1 MPEYAAPLRD
11 MRFLLNEVFEADKL
25 WASMP
30 RLAEA
35 VDPETADAILE
46 EAGKIAANVIAPL
59 NRDGDEQSSQ
69 WKDGEVTAPDGF
81 KDAYQTY
88 SEGGWGGLGGSAEF
102 GGMGMPKMLVGQVE
116 EMIQGSCVSFGLA
129 PMLTAGACLSI
140 AAHASQE
147 LKDKYLPNMYAG
159 TWAGAMDLTEP
170 HAGTD
175 LGIIRTKAEPN
186 ADGSFDVSGTKIFIT
201 WGEHDMAENIIHLV
215 LAKLPDAPAG
225 PKGISLFIVPK
236 FLVNEDG
243 TLGERNTLSCG
254 SIEHKMGIKA
264 SATCVMNFDGAKGW
278 LVGGENK
285 GLNAMFTMMNYERVA
300 VGIQGV
306 GIAEN
311 SYQNAVTYANDRIQ
325 SRAPTGKQFPEKAAD
340 PIIVHPDVRRM
351 LLTMRALTEGGR
363 AFSTYASKWLDISK
377 FSDNSEDKKLAEA
390 MVSLLTP
397 VVKSF
402 LTDTAL
408 ESTVAGQQV
417 FGGHGFIREWGQE
430 QHVRDVRITQI
441 YEGTNGIQSLDLI
454 GRKIAANGGA
464 FFKLYVEEINA
475 FIATQEGNEKMAE
488 FINPLKAAVANLVDL
503 TEWVMDKAQSDANE
517 IGASSVEF
525 LQVFGYASFS
535 YMFAMSSVV
544 ALEKEGSE
552 PFYANKLATA
562 RFFTKRLLPRYISL
576 SEAVK
581 GGAECLFEMDA
592 DQFQ

>member
-1 MPEYAAPLRD
+1 MPEYTAPLRD
-11 MRFLLNEVFEADKL
+11 MRFVLNEVFAADKM

-30 RLAEA
+30 RLAEV
-35 VDPETADAILE
+35 VDAETADAILE
-46 EAGKIAANVIAPL
+46 EASKIAGDVLAPL
-59 NRDGDEQSSQ
+59 NRDGDESGS
-69 WKDGEVTAPDGF
+69 KLIDNAVVTPKGF
-81 KDAYQTY
+81 KEAYQTF
-88 SEGGWGGLGGSAEF
+88 SEGGWFSLGGNPEF

-116 EMIQGSCVSFGLA
+116 EMMQGANMSFGLM

-140 AAHASQE
+140 NVHGSQE

-159 TWAGAMDLTEP
+159 PWSGAMDLTEP

-186 ADGSFDVSGTKIFIT
+186 ADGSFNITGTKIFIT
-201 WGEHDMAENIIHLV
+201 WGDHDMAENVIHLV

-225 PKGISLFIVPK
+225 PKGISLFLVPK
-236 FLVNEDG
+236 ILVNEDG
-243 TLGERNTLSCG
+243 SLGESNNTSVG
-254 SIEHKMGIKA
+254 SLEHKMGIKA
-264 SATCVMNFDGAKGW
+264 SATCVMNFDNAKGW

-285 GLNAMFTMMNYERVA
+285 GLNCMFTMMNYERVG
-300 VGIQGV
+300 VGIQGI
-306 GIAEN
+306 GAAEN
-311 SYQNAVTYANDRIQ
+311 SYQNAVTYANDRLQ
-325 SRAPTGKQFPEKAAD
+325 SRSPTGKQQPEKAAD

-363 AFSTYASKWLDISK
+363 AFSAYAAKWLDTSK
-377 FSDNSEDKKLAEA
+377 FTDDENEKKYADS

-408 ESTVAGQQV
+408 ESTIAGQQV

-430 QHVRDVRITQI
+430 QLVRDVRITQI

-464 FFKLYVEEINA
+464 TFKLYIEEINA
-475 FIATQEGNEKMAE
+475 FIASQEGNEKMSE
-488 FINPLKAAVANLVDL
+488 FIGPLKAAVANLVTL

-525 LQVFGYASFS
+525 LQVFGYTSFA

-552 PFYANKLATA
+552 PFYKNKLATA

-581 GGAECLFEMDA
+581 GGAECLFELDA
-592 DQFQ
+592 DQF